1 MGAMCC
7 SHFNCGWLC
16 IHYLSIYTI
25 YEYLYIYMNMY
36 GHNSISVLNIIAQF
50 LCNLC
55 QEPELKTAGIPLP
68 PGFDGAKQSYTLK
81 GPDEGSS
88 AVGILLDAQVCS
100 NKQLIFYVI

>member
-1 MGAMCC
+1 MVGYVY
-7 SHFNCGWLC
+7 
-16 IHYLSIYTI
+16 IIYLYTLYMSTYI
-25 YEYLYIYMNMY
+25 YIYMNMY